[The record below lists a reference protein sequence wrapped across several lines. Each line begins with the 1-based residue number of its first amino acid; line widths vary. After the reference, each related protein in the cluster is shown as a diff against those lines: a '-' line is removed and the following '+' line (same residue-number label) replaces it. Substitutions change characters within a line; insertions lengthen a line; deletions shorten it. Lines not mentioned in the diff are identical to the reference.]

1 MLSANQMEIVKEQ
14 AFCKKPSSLHND
26 DGKFICNIYP
36 KSINEI
42 VEMNSSKYYRRIALL
57 LLTETEI
64 YENLKKIGRE
74 IPIEEIHPL
83 AYLLQASANDDKFLL
98 ELQDTFSTFIKEEV
112 LLLPKINAILIGG
125 ESAIQERRLITE
137 DNFKDFQTIL
147 RLQNRKEVPEPPP
160 ADESPGQRKMRL
172 LREKV
177 AAVKKKQSQKKGEGQ
192 TFLEQLE
199 IAATFGIDRNESLYA
214 FYSLLRRHQMK
225 EKWEQDLRM
234 ICAGADSKKL
244 NSKYWGESPDD

>member
-14 AFCKKPSSLHND
+14 AFCKEPSSLYND
-26 DGKFICNIYP
+26 DGKFICNVYP

-42 VEMNSSKYYRRIALL
+42 VRMNSSKYYRRIALL

-147 RLQNRKEVPEPPP
+147 RLQNRKEVPEQPP
-160 ADESPGQRKMRL
+160 ADESPGQRKMSHR
-172 LREKV
+172 
-177 AAVKKKQSQKKGEGQ
+177 G
-192 TFLEQLE
+192 
-199 IAATFGIDRNESLYA
+199 
-214 FYSLLRRHQMK
+214 
-225 EKWEQDLRM
+225 
-234 ICAGADSKKL
+234 
-244 NSKYWGESPDD
+244 